1 MMNSHITASKIDWN
15 PILCRIEYT
24 EGKSLPTY
32 PGDLKTALL
41 NLAKLMNYRKGEQ
54 AYQLASEI
62 ARLTT
67 YSDPEIVYWFS
78 RLVSLMND

>member
-1 MMNSHITASKIDWN
+1 M
-15 PILCRIEYT
+15 
-24 EGKSLPTY
+24 PTY
-32 PGDLKTALL
+32 SGDLKTALL
-41 NLAKLMNYRKGEQ
+41 NLAKLMNYPKGEQ

-78 RLVSLMND
+78 RLVSLND